1 MNSLYLYCLAGPACV
16 AMVKQLSQQESAG
29 IDERFSLLTLERD
42 GIVAVIGEI
51 DAGEF
56 NEQNLQS
63 MEWVGPRAYRHAALV
78 EKIMAVSSVLPV
90 KFGTIFDSAESLTRL
105 LTQHRERIAAFLEK
119 LRGESEWSIK
129 AYLDE
134 ERARSSVRATNPAI
148 QARFAAM
155 SSAPGARYLQQKQ
168 IDVMLDAALRVWVAD
183 QARIMS
189 DALQAHA
196 VETAELRLLSSEASG
211 RPECMVFN
219 GGFLVA
225 DPALPAFRAALS
237 ALQEAG
243 RKGGLTLELKGPWPP
258 YNFCPD
264 LQAES

>member
-1 MNSLYLYCLAGPACV
+1 MNSIYLYCLASPACV
-16 AMVKQLSQQESAG
+16 AVVKQLAKQKDAG
-29 IDERFSLLTLERD
+29 IDDISPLLTLELG

-63 MEWVGPRAYRHAALV
+63 MEWVRQRAYRHAALV
-78 EKIMAVSSVLPV
+78 EKIMGSSSVLPV
-90 KFGTIFDSAESLTRL
+90 KFGTIFDSTESLTRL

-119 LRGESEWSIK
+119 LRGKSEWSVK

-134 ERARSSVRATNPAI
+134 ERARSSVSEENPAI
-148 QARFAAM
+148 QARIATM

-168 IDVMLDAALRVWVAD
+168 VDVMLDAALRVWVAD
-183 QARIMS
+183 QARNMG
-189 DALQAHA
+189 DALSDHA

-211 RPECMVFN
+211 RPERMVFN
-219 GGFLVA
+219 GSFLLA
-225 DPALPAFRAALS
+225 DPILPAFRAALS
-237 ALQEAG
+237 ALHEAG
-243 RKGGLTLELKGPWPP
+243 SEDGLTLELKGPWPP

-264 LQAES
+264 LRVES

>member
-1 MNSLYLYCLAGPACV
+1 MNSIYLYCLAGPACV
-16 AMVKQLSQQESAG
+16 AMVKQLSQQEGAG
-29 IDERFSLLTLERD
+29 IDEHFPLLTLERD
-42 GIVAVIGEI
+42 GVVAVIGEI

-105 LTQHRERIAAFLEK
+105 LTQHRERIAVFLEK
-119 LRGESEWSIK
+119 LRDKSEWSVK
-129 AYLDE
+129 AYLDD
-134 ERARSSVRATNPAI
+134 ERARSSVSAENPAI
-148 QARFAAM
+148 QDRIAKM

-168 IDVMLDAALRVWVAD
+168 VDVMLDAALRVWVTD
-183 QARIMS
+183 QTRNMGDVLS
-189 DALQAHA
+189 AHA
-196 VETAELRLLSSEASG
+196 VENAELRLLSSEASE
-211 RPECMVFN
+211 RPESMVFN
-219 GGFLVA
+219 GSFLLS

-243 RKGGLTLELKGPWPP
+243 REDGLTLELKGPWPP

-264 LQAES
+264 LRVET

>member
-1 MNSLYLYCLAGPACV
+1 MNSIYLYCLAGPACV

-29 IDERFSLLTLERD
+29 IDERFPLLTLERD

-134 ERARSSVRATNPAI
+134 ERARSSVRARTPPSRPGSRHCLQHLGLGICSRNRSMSCSMRHYGCGWPIKPAI
-148 QARFAAM
+148 
-155 SSAPGARYLQQKQ
+155 
-168 IDVMLDAALRVWVAD
+168 
-183 QARIMS
+183 
-189 DALQAHA
+189 
-196 VETAELRLLSSEASG
+196 
-211 RPECMVFN
+211 
-219 GGFLVA
+219 
-225 DPALPAFRAALS
+225 
-237 ALQEAG
+237 
-243 RKGGLTLELKGPWPP
+243 
-258 YNFCPD
+258 
-264 LQAES
+264 